1 MNTYRIKCGHQH
13 KKLEV
18 SMFFK
23 HKELQATLES
33 IESKLNTIIAMLK
46 AEKIKNASKK
56 AKEVKE

>member
-1 MNTYRIKCGHQH
+1 
-13 KKLEV
+13 
-18 SMFFK
+18 MFFK
-23 HKELQATLES
+23 HKEVQATLES

>member
-1 MNTYRIKCGHQH
+1 
-13 KKLEV
+13 
-18 SMFFK
+18 MFFK

-46 AEKIKNASKK
+46 AEKIKNASTK